1 MKTASLPAALFLC
14 ILFTVVVATA
24 QTYSEV
30 YPFSAIAGY
39 PSTNFDGW
47 TPEGG
52 LVESNGVLYGTTY
65 YGGTNG
71 SGAIYSVHTDGTQ
84 FKPLYSF
91 SALSDEVVGDNS
103 DGGLPID
110 TLLLSSNVLYGT
122 TTSGGSGSYGTV
134 FRINTDGTDFTNIHT
149 FAATDGDSPMAGLIM
164 SSNVLYGT
172 TTEGGYPY
180 YAGTVFRMNTDGS
193 HFTNIYEFTAGNDGA
208 GPEAALVL
216 SDDTLYGVTSTGGSN
231 SGTGV
236 IFSVSTSGKNFTPL
250 FTFLKVGSGAFGTN
264 ATGGTPRTRLVLDGD
279 TLYGAASRGGTNGTG
294 VIYSINTSGSGFT
307 IVHAFGPGAYN
318 GYGDYTN
325 TDGETPEGD
334 LFLSG
339 DTLYGST
346 IAGGLSVNYAGA
358 LFSVNTDGSGFT
370 NIYFFQPV
378 YDSDSIYIGGAGPFA
393 GPILVSNTLYGPTT
407 QGGVNST
414 GNIYAINLSGAS
426 SAPPSLAFQVV
437 SNSLSLTWTNA
448 SLQATPSLDLP
459 FTNVPSAISPYPVTN
474 NAAQQFFRLVGN

>member
-1 MKTASLPAALFLC
+1 MKTASLPVALFLF
-14 ILFTVVVATA
+14 ILFTAVAATA

-30 YPFSAIAGY
+30 YFFSAISGF
-39 PSTNFDGW
+39 PQTNFDGW

-52 LVESNGVLYGTTY
+52 LLESNGVLYGTTY

-91 SALSDEVVGDNS
+91 SALSDEVYGDNS

-122 TTSGGSGSYGTV
+122 TTTGGSGSYGTV

-149 FAATDGDSPMAGLIM
+149 FAETDGMSPMAGLIM

-172 TTEGGYPY
+172 TTGGGYPY

-193 HFTNIYEFTAGNDGA
+193 HFTNLYEFTAGNDGSS
-208 GPEAALVL
+208 PEAALVL
-216 SDDTLYGVTSTGGSN
+216 SGDTLYGVTSSGGSN

-279 TLYGAASRGGTNGTG
+279 TLFGAAAHGGTNGTG

-325 TDGETPEGD
+325 TDGETPQGD
-334 LFLSG
+334 MFLSG
-339 DTLYGST
+339 NTLYGT
-346 IAGGLSVNYAGA
+346 ATYGGPSANYAGT
-358 LFSVNTDGSGFT
+358 LFSLNTDGSGFT
-370 NIYFFQPV
+370 NIYFFQEV
-378 YDSDSIYIGGAGPFA
+378 LVNDTNYGGAGPFA
-393 GPILVSNTLYGPTT
+393 GPILVRNTLYGPTT
-407 QGGVNST
+407 DGGQNST
-414 GNIYAINLSGAS
+414 GNIYAVTPGAS
-426 SAPPSLAFQVV
+426 SAPPSLTFQNV
-437 SNSLSLTWTNA
+437 SGSISLTWTNA
-448 SLQATPSLDLP
+448 SLQAAPSLDLP
-459 FTNVPSAISPYPVTN
+459 FTNVVGATSPYPVTN
-474 NAAQQFFRLVGN
+474 NAPQQFFRLIGN

>member
-1 MKTASLPAALFLC
+1 MKTVFRPVALFLC
-14 ILFTVVVATA
+14 LLFTAVAATA

-30 YPFSAIAGY
+30 YFFSAISGF

-52 LVESNGVLYGTTY
+52 LVESNSVLYGTTY

-91 SALSDEVVGDNS
+91 SALSGGVYGANS

-122 TTSGGSGSYGTV
+122 TTTGGSGTYGTV
-134 FRINTDGTDFTNIHT
+134 FKINTDGTGFTNFHT
-149 FAATDGDSPMAGLIM
+149 FAETDGATPMAGLIM

-172 TTEGGYPY
+172 TTGGGYPY

-193 HFTNIYEFTAGNDGA
+193 HFTNLYEFTAGNDGA
-208 GPEAALVL
+208 SPEAALVL
-216 SDDTLYGVTSTGGSN
+216 SGDTLYGVTATGGSN

-250 FTFLKVGSGAFGTN
+250 FTFLKVGSGAYGTN

-346 IAGGLSVNYAGA
+346 IAGGPSVNYAGT
-358 LFSVNTDGSGFT
+358 LFSVNTDGSEFT
-370 NIYFFQPV
+370 NVYFFQPIYV
-378 YDSDSIYIGGAGPFA
+378 DSTYIGGSGPFA

-407 QGGVNST
+407 DGGANST
-414 GNIYAINLSGAS
+414 GNIYAITLPGAS
-426 SAPPSLAFQVV
+426 SAPPSLSFQIV
-437 SNSLSLTWTNA
+437 SGSLSLTWTGAA
-448 SLQATPSLDLP
+448 SLQAASSLGLP
-459 FTNVPSAISPYPVTN
+459 FTNVPGATSPYPVTN
-474 NAAQQFFRLVGN
+474 NAPQQFFRLVGN